1 MEDIRYVHKVTV
13 GSINPNA
20 TLTEEKHN
28 AQVDL
33 LNKCLNEFPKG
44 KIIGKDVAFG
54 SYKLGE
60 HQITMQQVTYHIGF
74 QKTPHWLSKN
84 PV

>member
-20 TLTEEKHN
+20 PLTDEKHN

-33 LNKCLNEFPKG
+33 LNRCLGEFPKG

-74 QKTPHWLSKN
+74 QKRPHWLSNK
-84 PV
+84 PD